1 MKTYLDC
8 IPCFLNQ
15 ALRAGRIITEDE
27 NKLRTILDEVGI
39 ILRDIPLERTPPE
52 IGMLVYKKVG
62 ELTGEFDPYHNIK
75 KDSTEKAL
83 SLYHLLKDEV
93 VKSKDRLLTAI
104 KIAIAGNVI
113 DYGVNRVFNIEEDID
128 KVLKND
134 FAIFDYDKFKHYLD
148 KTNEILYIGDNSGES
163 VFDRILIE
171 ELDKPVKYV
180 VRGIPII
187 NDVTY
192 EDALQAGI
200 GKVAHI
206 LSSGTSAPGTVL
218 RTCNPEFMKIYNN
231 SNFII
236 SKGQG
241 NYEALSDERH
251 PIFFLLMAKCSV
263 IANEIGVVEGDIILK
278 GV

>member
-1 MKTYLDC
+1 MKTCPDC
-8 IPCFLNQ
+8 IPCFFNQ

-27 NKLRTILDEVGI
+27 NKLRTIIDEVGI
-39 ILRDIPLERTPPE
+39 ILRDIPLECTPPE

-113 DYGVNRVFNIEEDID
+113 DYGVNRVFNIEEDVD
-128 KVLKND
+128 KVLKKD

-148 KTNEILYIGDNSGES
+148 KTNEILYIGDNAGES

-171 ELDKPVKYV
+171 ELDKSVKYV
-180 VRGIPII
+180 VRGVPII

-241 NYEALSDERH
+241 NYEALSDDRH